1 MIILVKS
8 GSYGG
13 NALRYAME
21 KEKARII
28 KLNFL
33 PEHITPIAIWNRM
46 KLHCMQFEGMHTRGR
61 PIKDFMISLV
71 VSPEPGEVMG
81 WTDRQWEDLTNE
93 VLREIDRADISDLPK
108 CRKCK
113 PTNFSNTMVVSAQH
127 NDSRSGV
134 IHLHID
140 LCRLDMDGRTNDLH
154 QIHLRCMRAAE
165 VINRRHGW
173 KQPAEIREERRQQMT
188 TDCFEILRSMRQFDR
203 ELYFDELRRRGYAV
217 EKRIDSKG
225 KLCGYT
231 LGLNATVIKASA
243 LGNGHNLLAS
253 KLEGTWLR
261 LHPEHISPSR
271 PSFVNGSTQNARQFP
286 FSYPSSDYSTMS
298 PSSKPKPVPRQTFS
312 TYSIKADGDT
322 WDCQIPDT
330 ARDVFFNEVEL
341 PVDVLW
347 SKVED
352 VVHTAMLLFCGYV
365 SAAMTVSTSCGGG
378 GGGSDTRNWGRRKD
392 EDDIAYARR
401 CLALSRSMHTRRRGL
416 HR

>member
-21 KEKARII
+21 KEKARVI

-46 KLHCMQFEGMHTRGR
+46 KLHCMQHEGMHTCGR
-61 PIKDFMISLV
+61 PIKDFMVSLV
-71 VSPEPGEVMG
+71 ISPQPGEVKG
-81 WTDRQWEDLTNE
+81 WTDKEWEDLTNE
-93 VLREIDRADISDLPK
+93 VLHEIDRTDISDLPK
-108 CRKCK
+108 CKRCK
-113 PTNFSNTMVVSAQH
+113 PTNFSNTIGVSAQH

-165 VINRRHGW
+165 IINRRHGW
-173 KQPAEIREERRQQMT
+173 KQPAEIREERQKQMT
-188 TDCFEILRSMRQFDR
+188 KDCFNILHSMRQFDR
-203 ELYFDELRRRGYAV
+203 ELYFEELRRRGYDV
-217 EKRIDSKG
+217 EKRTDSKG

-231 LGLNATVIKASA
+231 LGINATVIKASA

-261 LHPEHISPSR
+261 LHPEYLSQVHSSSVSVAQQQDPSSHQSSVHIFMSR
-271 PSFVNGSTQNARQFP
+271 TAESKP
-286 FSYPSSDYSTMS
+286 FSEP
-298 PSSKPKPVPRQTFS
+298 TFS
-312 TYSIKADGDT
+312 TFCIKADGIN
-322 WDCQIPDT
+322 WDCKIPDT
-330 ARDVFFNEVEL
+330 VKDVFFREAKL
-341 PVDVLW
+341 PDDVLW
-347 SKVED
+347 SKVDD
-352 VVHTAMLLFCGYV
+352 VIPTAVLLFCGYID
-365 SAAMTVSTSCGGG
+365 AATYVSTTCGGG
-378 GGGSDTRNWGRRKD
+378 GGGSDTRNWGRKKD
-392 EDDIAYARR
+392 EDDFAFARR
-401 CLALSRSMHTRRRGL
+401 CLNHARKMHARSRGL